1 MWPLRL
7 CQLLVA
13 GIQEL
18 KSSPKYL
25 YEASSRWEPV
35 SKQVSVSTQA
45 LHSTGNKPLPTL
57 SARRLRTHSGGIL
70 LVQQLS
76 EKATIPT
83 RGSEDAAGLDLH
95 AALPTEIAPQSRGL
109 VSTGLAMAIPKGAYG
124 RIAPRSGLAVE
135 KGITIGAG
143 VIDSDY
149 RGEVKVLLFN
159 HGDQPL
165 RVHHLSLIH
174 I

>member
-1 MWPLRL
+1 MVLIRRLDGYICNLKHKAVGGPYKGQGRCDYVKVWPLRL

-18 KSSPKYL
+18 KSLPKYL

-35 SKQVSVSTQA
+35 SKQVSVSMQA

-83 RGSEDAAGLDLH
+83 RGSEDAAGLDLC

-109 VSTGLAMAIPKGAYG
+109 VSTGLAMAILREPMGELHHD
-124 RIAPRSGLAVE
+124 LA
-135 KGITIGAG
+135 
-143 VIDSDY
+143 
-149 RGEVKVLLFN
+149 
-159 HGDQPL
+159 
-165 RVHHLSLIH
+165 
-174 I
+174 